1 MITVTRRIVTKEQ
14 VVRASVVLTTDA
26 FHIFGIMIEQKLTR
40 LCRLGLCLVWSLTAS
55 AIAAQSK
62 QPLPPTSLEQRTGH
76 KTAPP
81 LNQARFALPDDVRLE
96 DGVTEDEAVAIAL
109 WNNATLHADLSVL
122 GLARADLLDAGLLRN
137 PILNL
142 VLPIGPYRQFESALN
157 FPLEVFWQRRKRV
170 EAATVE
176 VNRVAQSLEQNALN
190 LIRDVRLAYT
200 DWTFA
205 VERVRLADEAV
216 DWRQQTV
223 KLINVRLRVGD
234 IGEIEATAAR
244 LDQSLAVEQTTR
256 LRREIVLARDRLR
269 QLLGASEEPTE
280 LKLPQQKSLV
290 ILASFK
296 TDEQVTATAAKSF
309 EEILQAAL
317 SARPELRAAEIA
329 IETAAKRAQW
339 EHSRLVTLAGL
350 LNLKQ
355 GEGVGFSPR
364 PGIVAELPIFNRNQ
378 GGIARADA
386 EVERASWLYLAA
398 RQRIA
403 NEVRDAFNQY
413 WQARETLAQWQTNIL
428 PPAETNVQ
436 LSEAAF
442 KSGDQSYLFV
452 LDALRRRTEIQ
463 AREVDLQAELRRA
476 IVQLD
481 RSIGRKFDAK
491 P

>member
-1 MITVTRRIVTKEQ
+1 MKSRNCLAVLLSGGLGF
-14 VVRASVVLTTDA
+14 ALLLSVARTA
-26 FHIFGIMIEQKLTR
+26 QGQKN
-40 LCRLGLCLVWSLTAS
+40 
-55 AIAAQSK
+55 
-62 QPLPPTSLEQRTGH
+62 PLPPTPIETATGH
-76 KTAPP
+76 TGKAPAQQ
-81 LNQARFALPDDVRLE
+81 LRFAVPNGVKLE
-96 DGVTEDEAVAIAL
+96 DGLSEDEAVAVAL
-109 WNNATLHADLSVL
+109 WNNATLHADLTVL

-170 EAATVE
+170 EAATIE

-190 LIRDVRLAYT
+190 LMRDVRLAYT

-205 VERVRLADEAV
+205 VERVRLANEAV
-216 DWRQQTV
+216 ELRQQTT

-244 LDQSLAVEQTTR
+244 LDQSLATEQARR
-256 LRREIVLARDRLR
+256 LRRDIVLARDRLR
-269 QLLGASEEPTE
+269 QLLGMSEEPTE
-280 LKLPQQKSLV
+280 LTLPQTSLIV
-290 ILASFK
+290 LASLNAPAS
-296 TDEQVTATAAKSF
+296 TPQPKSF
-309 EEILQAAL
+309 EEVLQAAL
-317 SARPELRAAEIA
+317 TARPELRAAEIA
-329 IETAAKRAQW
+329 IETAAKRAKW
-339 EHSRLVTLAGL
+339 EHSRWTTLAGL

-355 GEGVGFSPR
+355 GEGVGFAPR

-386 EVERASWLYLAA
+386 EVERASWQYLAT

-403 NEVRDAFNQY
+403 NEVQDAFNQY
-413 WQARETLAQWQTNIL
+413 WQARETLAQWQANIL

-436 LSEAAF
+436 LSEASF

-463 AREVDLQAELRRA
+463 ARDVELQAELRRA

-481 RSIGRKFDAK
+481 RSVGRKFDGK
-491 P
+491 